1 MQPVFSCFSIV
12 PHSIPGASLM
22 PAACWRA
29 SKGQPVTG
37 TVWRGLGAN
46 PGWLC
51 LSGARGAQLF
61 LVSPGAEAGRRAD
74 GQGQSQRGWRKQ

>member
-37 TVWRGLGAN
+37 TVWRGLDAN

-51 LSGARGAQLF
+51 LSGARGA
-61 LVSPGAEAGRRAD
+61 
-74 GQGQSQRGWRKQ
+74 